1 MSKENTA
8 VTKKKIKR
16 CKEDVVFDAA
26 CFIILTLVLFVVAY
40 PLYWVIISSISAP
53 SAVSSGKVLLHPI
66 GFTLKATQKYL
77 KTTRL

>member
-40 PLYWVIISSISAP
+40 PLYWVIISSVRQAP
-53 SAVSSGKVLLHPI
+53 YRVVKYC
-66 GFTLKATQKYL
+66 FTRSDLP
-77 KTTRL
+77 

>member
-40 PLYWVIISSISAP
+40 RCTGLSFHPSVRQAP
-53 SAVSSGKVLLHPI
+53 YRVVKYC
-66 GFTLKATQKYL
+66 FTRSDLP
-77 KTTRL
+77 